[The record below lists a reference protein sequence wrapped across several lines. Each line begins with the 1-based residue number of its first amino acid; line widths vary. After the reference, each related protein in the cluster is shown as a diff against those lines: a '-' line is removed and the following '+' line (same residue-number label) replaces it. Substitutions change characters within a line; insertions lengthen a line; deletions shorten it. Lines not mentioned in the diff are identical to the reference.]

1 MKCKICE
8 GDLEYD
14 QEGHKP
20 ALYCANKHCDVN
32 DPQDYKIK
40 GEGFLYLKLTRP
52 FALSSNGWGNWDAL
66 AKSSHPIRYYLS
78 ETVAPFFTDMYRSV
92 ITHPLNWIRYR
103 TYNRYHRV
111 STGLEPGWRD
121 VDAQMLSTNF
131 TMLVDF
137 IEIEKASCML
147 GNEDE
152 VNTHKWYQKGPFDN
166 WRDASLGVKHLE
178 WEMTLTR
185 NADYGLKEGDK
196 GFGELTRQAVSA
208 KEQFELYHWW
218 KEVRPLREDAMDA
231 SGLSE
236 WYDSHRA
243 DGTSFIDMMNANRE
257 ARKEDPD
264 KHKGMMD
271 LNTKIEEDH
280 DAEDLAM
287 LIRLMTIR
295 QSLWS

>member
-111 STGLEPGWRD
+111 STGLTPGWWD
-121 VDAQMLSTNF
+121 VDAQMLNVNF
-131 TMLVDF
+131 NMLVDF
-137 IEIEKASCML
+137 IEIEKASMMRWDD
-147 GNEDE
+147 NEVD
-152 VNTHKWYQKGPFDN
+152 TQKWYQFGPFDN
-166 WRDASLGVKHLE
+166 WRDAELGVKHLK

-185 NADYGLKEGDK
+185 NADYGLKEGDE
-196 GFGELTRQAVSA
+196 GFGEPTLQAIAA
-208 KEQFELYHWW
+208 KEQYELYTWW
-218 KEVRPLREDAMDA
+218 KEVRPKRPEAMDA
-231 SGLSE
+231 SGLSA
-236 WYDSHRA
+236 WYEKNRDAGKGFMEMFNTNRA
-243 DGTSFIDMMNANRE
+243 ARLADEDGYKTMS
-257 ARKEDPD
+257 
-264 KHKGMMD
+264 D
-271 LNTKIEEDH
+271 LHTKIENDY
-280 DAEDLAM
+280 DAEDLSM